1 MYIGTRVQYPL
12 FLSDFNKTWLV
23 LKNFPWILKYEI
35 SRKSVQWE
43 PSCSIRTCRYDDA
56 NSRFSK
62 FWKGVKTS
70 SSYLTKNQLHLY
82 CGHKADDLSRIYRSS
97 VLKITQNIHKDRV
110 RKCVVSES
118 NSKWYMHL
126 PLHFKL
132 TNQLHREIYYSIDQ
146 CQNLSL

>member
-70 SSYLTKNQLHLY
+70 SSYLTENELRLY

-97 VLKITQNIHKDRV
+97 VLKITQNIHKERV
-110 RKCVVSES
+110 RKCIVSES
-118 NSKWYMHL
+118 NSKWYMYL

-132 TNQLHREIYYSIDQ
+132 INQLHREIYYSIDQ